1 MEDGNG
7 GVEPRDLGPRV
18 SHLESRMTD
27 VEATLRRIEPVLHNL
42 DGFVRGSLPNMATR
56 TELQDLRNEIH
67 SDMESLRSEVRAD
80 MQSLRSDLGADMQ
93 NMRSDLHT
101 DMQSLRGDLATM
113 AAKLDATLPHL
124 ATQAEVMKRPV
135 RAEMLGYMSV
145 ILVVLGLLIRFP

>member
-7 GVEPRDLGPRV
+7 GVDARDLGPRV
-18 SHLESRMTD
+18 SHLETRMTD
-27 VEATLRRIEPVLHNL
+27 VETTLRRIEPVLNNL
-42 DGFVRGSLPNMATR
+42 DGFVRASLPNLATR
-56 TELQDLRNEIH
+56 TELHDLRNEIH
-67 SDMESLRSEVRAD
+67 SDMENLRSEVRAD
-80 MQSLRSDLGADMQ
+80 MQNLRGE
-93 NMRSDLHT
+93 LHT
-101 DMQSLRGDLATM
+101 DIQGLRGDLATM